1 MHPIQ
6 KTPSRAACLACRA
19 RKIRCDG
26 RHPCSR
32 CSHKGLSCVYRPSR
46 RGGLRRSAELAT
58 HRPVAPQP
66 LPQNPILFP
75 AVTQQSLPIP
85 TQRLSIQG
93 QPEEDYD
100 LTNILNLLS
109 PFSGIRNLD
118 LDVPRCDYQE
128 ISYGPGPLYLRAYTS
143 DEDIFNAYY
152 IHIHPFLSILQ
163 PPLSDQISDRPVP
176 VEFPHINLDNIER
189 SFLPHWP
196 TSALTLALSAVLAL
210 IPLPQDPKPSSDSG
224 VRSRRSCAQL
234 FAEAAFGEVD
244 KEIDR
249 ICQELSQ
256 SSVPMK
262 QGMDASSLSLLSP
275 VLALVMLSLYEY
287 CQRGNLSRMRSR
299 ANQAI
304 TAAMD
309 LSLHN
314 SGPTATEA
322 QRRAWWSA
330 MFVLY
335 LSSVDQQVS
344 PIITL
349 DDQRI
354 TTPYPSFRV
363 SSEPWP
369 LLLQAEQAIISVS
382 EAINDC
388 GTQSTMAV
396 ASVSE
401 RILRLDSEISTLLR
415 DLDCSPQL
423 ELRTGADARA
433 MQDMRTIAR
442 VLTHSARLRL
452 HRFRA
457 FMDIPLFLNKHC
469 DIAAIQ
475 KRDAAHPLSGPRFE
489 SVFPFTEQQSSL
501 ICLKSSLAIARAYE
515 DLAAPDRS
523 RSPSGTPALDTTAE
537 TGHILPF
544 FMCGAMQGSYVLLMT
559 YYRLRAALLSDQV
572 SIYHHLLHQPEP
584 ESEMQDAERLLREL
598 RQGIESILGSVRL
611 TTIFEGVGG
620 MNHEIQ
626 AAYQA
631 AFVVS

>member
-1 MHPIQ
+1 M
-6 KTPSRAACLACRA
+6 L
-19 RKIRCDG
+19 
-26 RHPCSR
+26 
-32 CSHKGLSCVYRPSR
+32 V
-46 RGGLRRSAELAT
+46 
-58 HRPVAPQP
+58 
-66 LPQNPILFP
+66 P
-75 AVTQQSLPIP
+75 AVAQPIP
-85 TQRLSIQG
+85 TQEVAVPG
-93 QPEEDYD
+93 QSEEDFD
-100 LTNILNLLS
+100 LTNIVNLLG

-118 LDVPRCDYQE
+118 LDGDVARCEFQ
-128 ISYGPGPLYLRAYTS
+128 GGGFALGVWLRAYGS

-176 VEFPHINLDNIER
+176 VKLPHTNLDNIER

-196 TSALTLALSAVLAL
+196 TSALTLTLSAILAL
-210 IPLPQDPKPSSDSG
+210 IPLPQDPDPFSDAR

-234 FAEAAFGEVD
+234 FAEAAFSEVD
-244 KEIDR
+244 KEVDR
-249 ICQELSQ
+249 ICQELSHAT
-256 SSVPMK
+256 VPMR
-262 QGMDASSLSLLSP
+262 QGIDASLSVLSP

-287 CQRGNLSRMRSR
+287 CQRGNMSRMRSR
-299 ANQAI
+299 ANRAV

-309 LSLHN
+309 LGLHKL
-314 SGPTATEA
+314 GPTATEA

-330 MFVLY
+330 VSMFVLY

-363 SSEPWP
+363 SSEVCEGMQKPIEVLTSQPWP

-382 EAINDC
+382 EVMNDC
-388 GTQSTMAV
+388 GTESTMAA

-401 RILRLDSEISTLLR
+401 RILKLDSQISTLLK
-415 DLDCSPQL
+415 DLNCSPQL

-442 VLTHSARLRL
+442 VLTYSARLRL

-457 FMDIPLFLNKHC
+457 FVDIPLFMNKYC

-475 KRDAAHPLSGPRFE
+475 RRDSAHPLSGPRFE

-515 DLAAPDRS
+515 DLASPG
-523 RSPSGTPALDTTAE
+523 RSPYTSGTPALDTTPE
-537 TGHILPF
+537 TAYILPF

-559 YYRLRAALLSDQV
+559 YYRRRCLRAWG
-572 SIYHHLLHQPEP
+572 E
-584 ESEMQDAERLLREL
+584 
-598 RQGIESILGSVRL
+598 
-611 TTIFEGVGG
+611 
-620 MNHEIQ
+620 
-626 AAYQA
+626 
-631 AFVVS
+631 

>member
-1 MHPIQ
+1 MHPIR

-26 RHPCSR
+26 RNPCSR
-32 CSHKGLSCVYRPSR
+32 CSHKGLNCVYRPSR
-46 RGGLRRSAELAT
+46 RGGLRRGAESAPY
-58 HRPVAPQP
+58 RPVAPQP
-66 LPQNPILFP
+66 SPPNPILYP
-75 AVTQQSLPIP
+75 AVAQQSLPIP
-85 TQRLSIQG
+85 TQRLPIQG
-93 QPEEDYD
+93 QLEEHCD

-118 LDVPRCDYQE
+118 VDSRCGYHEND
-128 ISYGPGPLYLRAYTS
+128 SYGPGPLYLRAYIS

-163 PPLSDQISDRPVP
+163 SPLSDQISDRSAP
-176 VEFPHINLDNIER
+176 VEFPHTNLEHIER

-196 TSALTLALSAVLAL
+196 NSALTLALSAILAL
-210 IPLPQDPKPSSDSG
+210 IPLPQDPYPSSDSSI
-224 VRSRRSCAQL
+224 RLRRSFAQL
-234 FAEAAFGEVD
+234 LAETAFGEVE

-249 ICQELSQ
+249 ISQELSHANG
-256 SSVPMK
+256 PMR
-262 QGMDASSLSLLSP
+262 QGFDASSLSTLSP
-275 VLALVMLSLYEY
+275 VLALVMLSIYEY
-287 CQRGNLSRMRSR
+287 CQRGNMSRMRSR

-309 LSLHN
+309 LGLHN
-314 SGPTATEA
+314 SGPTATES

-335 LSSVDQQVS
+335 LSSADQQVS

-349 DDQRI
+349 DDQKI

-369 LLLQAEQAIISVS
+369 LILQAEQAIICVS

-388 GTQSTMAV
+388 GAQSTMAV

-401 RILRLDSEISTLLR
+401 KILQLDSQISALLR
-415 DLDCSPQL
+415 DLDCSLQL

-433 MQDMRTIAR
+433 MQVMRIVAR

-475 KRDAAHPLSGPRFE
+475 RRDAANPLSKQRFE
-489 SVFPFTEQQSSL
+489 SAFPFTEQQSSV
-501 ICLKSSLAIARAYE
+501 ICLKSSLSVVRAFE
-515 DLAAPDRS
+515 DLASPDQS
-523 RSPSGTPALDTTAE
+523 RCPIGGTPVADAL
-537 TGHILPF
+537 ILPF

-559 YYRLRAALLSDQV
+559 HYRLRAALLSDQV

-584 ESEMQDAERLLREL
+584 ASEIQDAERLLREL

-611 TTIFEGVGG
+611 TTMFEGVGG
-620 MNHEIQ
+620 MSHEIQ

-631 AFVVS
+631 AFSTVIL